1 MSNLNANA
9 PCHPVRLY
17 AHVLLDRTASM
28 AACAADAVGG
38 YNTYVTNLPATACVS
53 LTLFDSGGIDLV
65 RDAVAPPDAAL
76 KDGEFAPRGMTP
88 LYDAIGQTI
97 ADAEGRS
104 KGFDRVALVI
114 LTDGFE
120 NASVE
125 FKRDDILKL
134 LKEKQ
139 ERDGWL
145 VIYLGANQDAWAVGK
160 QFGTVAD
167 NSMSIGADKI
177 GVAMDSVSR
186 ATASYLASDSAQL
199 GRDMSGFSREERQK
213 AKKGAR

>member
-1 MSNLNANA
+1 MTTNSTNTTA
-9 PCHPVRLY
+9 HSGRLY

-28 AACAADAVGG
+28 ASCADAAVGG
-38 YNTYVTNLPATACVS
+38 YNSYVTKLPAAACVS
-53 LTLFDSGGIDLV
+53 LTLFDSVGIDLV

-76 KDGEFAPRGMTP
+76 RDGEFAPRGMTP

-114 LTDGFE
+114 LTDGHE
-120 NASVE
+120 NASVR
-125 FKRDDILKL
+125 FTCDDIQKL

-145 VIYLGANQDAWAVGK
+145 VIYLAAHQDAWAVGRR
-160 QFGTVAD
+160 FGTVAD
-167 NSMSIGADKI
+167 NSLSFDVDKI
-177 GVAMDSVSR
+177 GVAMDSSGR
-186 ATASYLASDSAQL
+186 ATASYFASDSAQL
-199 GRDMSGFSREERQK
+199 GRDDSAFSREERQR